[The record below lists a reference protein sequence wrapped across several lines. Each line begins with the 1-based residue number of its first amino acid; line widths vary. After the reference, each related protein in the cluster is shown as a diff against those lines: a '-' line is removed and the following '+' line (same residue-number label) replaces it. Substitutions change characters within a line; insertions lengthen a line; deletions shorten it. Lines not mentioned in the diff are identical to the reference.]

1 MTQFPSRWALAVCLA
16 VALSPEAAAAD
27 DSDALALEATLEMDL
42 KPTTKKDLRLYI
54 EGTFGRIAQRYG
66 LPDVEVRRLSL
77 DMNWST
83 RLSDRWRFA
92 ISNRLDEIR
101 PTDGVT
107 PSTLNS
113 LREAYVS
120 WQGEA
125 GQDIAE
131 FGRINLRTGPAYGFN
146 PTDYFRDDALRAITT
161 ADPFSLRE
169 NRLGTVVARYQ
180 RLWSGGGV
188 SLALAPKLADAPSN
202 SSFSLDLGA
211 TNNRNRGVA
220 TWSAQFSD
228 KLSGQLLA
236 YADQD
241 RGVQLGGS
249 MTALLSTALVGYLEF
264 SRGRDDDLFSAK
276 VLGIPRQVTR
286 NRLSAGA
293 TYTTATRLALTAE
306 YEYNGFAPDQAAW
319 NASSSAGLPAYG
331 NYLRAVQAR
340 QDIASRSAWMLYASQ
355 KSAVWK
361 SLDLTAF
368 LRINAEDKSRTGW
381 LEMRY
386 HWPNA
391 DVALQWQTNTGQP
404 ASEFGLVPYR
414 RLVQVLG
421 TWYF

>member
-1 MTQFPSRWALAVCLA
+1 MIRYPCRWALLACLA
-16 VALSPEAAAAD
+16 AAGSPVAAAD
-27 DSDALALEATLEMDL
+27 DSDALALEAAPQADT
-42 KPTTKKDLRLYI
+42 KPAADKALRLYV
-54 EGTFGRIAQRYG
+54 EGAAGRSAQRYG
-66 LPDVEVRRLSL
+66 LPDLEARRLSL
-77 DMNWST
+77 DLNWST

-92 ISNRLDEIR
+92 ISNRLDAIH
-101 PTDGVT
+101 PSDGDT

-146 PTDYFRDDALRAITT
+146 PTDYFRDGALRAITT
-161 ADPFSLRE
+161 ADPFALRE

-211 TNNRNRGVA
+211 TNHRNRGVA

-228 KLSGQLLA
+228 KLSGQVLA

-241 RGVQLGGS
+241 RGGQLGGS
-249 MTALLSTALVGYLEF
+249 MTALLSTALVGHFEI

-276 VLGIPRQVTR
+276 VLGLPRQLTR

-293 TYTTATRLALTAE
+293 TYTTASRLALTAE

-319 NASSSAGLPAYG
+319 NAGSSAGLPAFG
-331 NYLRAVQAR
+331 SYLQASQAR
-340 QDIASRSAWMLYASQ
+340 QDIASRAAWMLYATQ
-355 KSAVWK
+355 KSAIWK

-368 LRINAEDKSRTGW
+368 MRFNAEDHSRTGW

-386 HWPNA
+386 HWPQA
-391 DVALQWQTNTGQP
+391 DAALQWQANTGKP
-404 ASEFGLVPYR
+404 ASEYGLVPYR
-414 RLVQVLG
+414 RLLQVLG

>member
-1 MTQFPSRWALAVCLA
+1 MNRFAYRWALAVCLA
-16 VALSPEAAAAD
+16 AALSPVVAAD
-27 DSDALALEATLEMDL
+27 DSDALALEAAPEAGA
-42 KPTTKKDLRLYI
+42 KPAADKALRLYI
-54 EGTFGRIAQRYG
+54 EGAAGRIAQCYG
-66 LPDVEVRRLSL
+66 LPDLDVRRLSL
-77 DMNWST
+77 DLNWST

-92 ISNRLDEIR
+92 ISNRLDDIH
-101 PTDGVT
+101 PTDGNA

-125 GQDIAE
+125 GADIAE

-146 PTDYFRDDALRAITT
+146 PTDYFRDGALRAVTT
-161 ADPFSLRE
+161 ADPFALRE

-180 RLWSGGGV
+180 RLWAGGGV
-188 SLALAPKLADAPSN
+188 SLALAPKLASAPSH
-202 SSFSLDLGA
+202 SSLSLDLGA
-211 TNNRNRGVA
+211 TNHRHRGVA
-220 TWSAQFSD
+220 SWSAQFSD
-228 KLSGQLLA
+228 KLSGQVLA

-241 RGVQLGGS
+241 RGAQWGAS
-249 MTALLSTALVGYLEF
+249 MTALLSTALVGHLEL

-276 VLGIPRQVTR
+276 VLGLPRQATR

-293 TYTTATRLALTAE
+293 TFTTATQLALTAE

-319 NASSSAGLPAYG
+319 NAGSAAGLAAFG
-331 NYLRAVQAR
+331 SYLQAAQAR
-340 QDIASRSAWMLYASQ
+340 QDIASRSAWMIYATQ
-355 KSAVWK
+355 KSAIWK

-368 LRINAEDKSRTGW
+368 MRINAEDHSRTSW

-386 HWPNA
+386 HWPQA
-391 DVALQWQTNTGQP
+391 DAALQWQANTGRP
-404 ASEFGLVPYR
+404 ASEYGLVPYR

>member
-1 MTQFPSRWALAVCLA
+1 MKRFPSRWALAVCLA
-16 VALSPEAAAAD
+16 AALSPVSAAD
-27 DSDALALEATLEMDL
+27 DSDALALEAEPETDA
-42 KPTTKKDLRLYI
+42 KPRSEPALRLYI
-54 EGTFGRIAQRYG
+54 EGAVGRIAQRYG

-77 DMNWST
+77 DLNWST

-92 ISNRLDEIR
+92 ISDRLDEIH
-101 PTDGVT
+101 PTDGAT

-113 LREAYVS
+113 LREAFFS
-120 WQGEA
+120 WQDEG

-180 RLWSGGGV
+180 RLWAGGGF

-202 SSFSLDLGA
+202 GSFSLDLGA
-211 TNNRNRGVA
+211 TNNRDRGVA

-241 RGVQLGGS
+241 RGMQLGGS
-249 MTALLSTALVGYLEF
+249 VTALLSTSLVGHLEV
-264 SRGRDDDLFSAK
+264 SRGRDDDLFSAEVRG
-276 VLGIPRQVTR
+276 VLRQTTR
-286 NRLSAGA
+286 NRLAAGA

-306 YEYNGFAPDQAAW
+306 YEYNGFAPDQASWDA
-319 NASSSAGLPAYG
+319 NLAAGLPAYG
-331 NYLRAVQAR
+331 NYLQAAQAR
-340 QDIASRSAWMLYASQ
+340 QDIASRSAWMLYATQ
-355 KSAVWK
+355 KSAFWK

-368 LRINAEDKSRTGW
+368 LRLNAEDNSRTGW

-386 HWPNA
+386 HWPHA
-391 DVALQWQTNTGQP
+391 DAALQWQTNTGKP
-404 ASEFGLVPYR
+404 SSEYGLVPYR
-414 RLVQVLG
+414 QLVQLLG
-421 TWYF
+421 SWYF